1 VVQNYCSLKSDHGK
15 KIQSVFIFALKAFFL
30 SYARNCV
37 LIIDAAVM
45 VVILVTLNPVHDK
58 VSWIQH
64 NVIKFVRDLRQDS
77 AFLRVL

>member
-1 VVQNYCSLKSDHGK
+1 MKK
-15 KIQSVFIFALKAFFL
+15 KIQSVYILALKAFFL
-30 SYARNCV
+30 SYARNYV
-37 LIIDAAVM
+37 LIVDAAIMVM
-45 VVILVTLNPVHDK
+45 ILVTLNPVHDK